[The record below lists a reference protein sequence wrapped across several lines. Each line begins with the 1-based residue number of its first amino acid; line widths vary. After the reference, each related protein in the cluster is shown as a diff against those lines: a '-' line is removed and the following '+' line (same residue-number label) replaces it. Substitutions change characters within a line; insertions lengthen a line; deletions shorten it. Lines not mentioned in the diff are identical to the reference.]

1 MGEISV
7 GEPCHNW
14 MPEHVRRRMRAQLA
28 ALLFPPVKGLNAC
41 KCPASWLV
49 WSDHCSSPAE
59 ERHFLSFQP
68 RLCVSRSFLTNPIDD
83 YTRSRLN
90 TRLAV
95 ITPSKWMKLMVV
107 APNQFVNFPARVI
120 CGWSMEDVVD
130 GMMVYLEWRYRE
142 INRWRGR
149 LNERKEKSVLNLEIG
164 YLRNVD

>member
-107 APNQFVNFPARVI
+107 APNQVREFSCSSNLWLI
-120 CGWSMEDVVD
+120 D
-130 GMMVYLEWRYRE
+130 GRCSRWYDGIVWRYRE

-149 LNERKEKSVLNLEIG
+149 LNERKERSLLNLEIG